1 MTAPRTHQ
9 KRHRTG
15 CKLAMISAMSFLVEL
30 HRREA
35 ASRDRQKTA
44 RFPDRHLRVRADRMG
59 AGR

>member
-1 MTAPRTHQ
+1 
-9 KRHRTG
+9 
-15 CKLAMISAMSFLVEL
+15 MISAMSFLVEL